1 VTCFRREPA
10 ADVYRLYEGL
20 PQQGPGSDALTLEAL
35 RRLGPLPDAPRVL
48 DLGCGS
54 GRQTLALARALGGR
68 VVAVDD
74 HEPFLRELDA
84 RARAA
89 GLSHVIETRLGDMG
103 ALDLEARAR
112 TWPGPRAPSTSSGSS
127 AGCAPGGGGCGRA
140 AWPRCRSA
148 RGSSNVP
155 ARRSARSGRGLPR
168 DGHDRPQRREGARRR
183 VRGDRRL
190 PAAGLRL
197 VDGYYTPLLARAEVL
212 AAEARDHAALAEAI
226 ADVRR
231 EVELFERFGDT
242 YGYVF
247 YLLRRQPV
255 SAGGDGRGLRAGAEA
270 HLPPHGSG
278 GGQRCRRLPCS
289 PAGPRLLRRPRLLR
303 LPRLSLQRDVPVLLR
318 RVLVALG
325 VQRRER
331 GDQAAARG
339 ARLDHL
345 VQEAAGRGHER
356 VRQLLANSATFAA
369 RSAAGSGAASSSRL

>member
-1 VTCFRREPA
+1 MSLP

-103 ALDLEARAR
+103 ALDLEAASADLAWSEGAIYIVGFERGLRAWRRWLRPGGLAAVSECSWLVERPGPEVRAFWDAAYPAMGTIARNAERAR
-112 TWPGPRAPSTSSGSS
+112 A
-127 AGCAPGGGGCGRA
+127 AGYEVIDAFP
-140 AWPRCRSA
+140 
-148 RGSSNVP
+148 
-155 ARRSARSGRGLPR
+155 
-168 DGHDRPQRREGARRR
+168 
-183 VRGDRRL
+183 L
-190 PAAGLRL
+190 PASAWW
-197 VDGYYTPLLARAEVL
+197 DGYYTPLLARAEVL

-270 HLPPHGSG
+270 HLPPHGS
-278 GGQRCRRLPCS
+278 
-289 PAGPRLLRRPRLLR
+289 
-303 LPRLSLQRDVPVLLR
+303 
-318 RVLVALG
+318 
-325 VQRRER
+325 
-331 GDQAAARG
+331 
-339 ARLDHL
+339 
-345 VQEAAGRGHER
+345 
-356 VRQLLANSATFAA
+356 
-369 RSAAGSGAASSSRL
+369 